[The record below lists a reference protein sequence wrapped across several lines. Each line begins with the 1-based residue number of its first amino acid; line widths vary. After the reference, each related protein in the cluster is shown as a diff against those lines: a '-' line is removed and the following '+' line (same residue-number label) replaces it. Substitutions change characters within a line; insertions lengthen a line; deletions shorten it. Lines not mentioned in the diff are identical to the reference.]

1 MTNSIQIPGYETVV
15 PNMWWRKDLHGG
27 KQSMSVFLRMLKYAV
42 PDKEQIVLCVK
53 ERAAKANYE
62 HLKKIQ
68 KNEAIKTPVETALSI
83 LPEEVLEEFKKG
95 NPKFYKHLAHH
106 VEYGIEQPGRTYLDM
121 DRWTIP
127 TAVFEMARDFPDRT
141 LETEDDQFTSMMHKY
156 GEKERGFLMMLEGH
170 AKLPEIGRM
179 KSLLEA
185 QVRTSRQFS
194 TGCRYD
200 DYEKLARDVRQI
212 YEALGATGV
221 GKVHDNSDD
230 YLQVR
235 GLGAVGNTWDCMQG
249 RMILKGIVLGVVP
262 GIISAIQNAE
272 NNPEKKKKQKGIN
285 LDDLSCDN

>member
-1 MTNSIQIPGYETVV
+1 
-15 PNMWWRKDLHGG
+15 
-27 KQSMSVFLRMLKYAV
+27 MSVFLRMLKYAV
-42 PDKEQIVLCVK
+42 PNEEQIVACVK

-68 KNEAIKTPVETALSI
+68 KNEAVKTPVETALAI

-106 VEYGIEQPGRTYLDM
+106 IEYGIEQPGRTYLDM
-121 DRWTIP
+121 DRWVIP
-127 TAVFEMARDFPDRT
+127 TAVFEMAQDFPDRT

-170 AKLPEIGRM
+170 AKLPELERM

-194 TGCRYD
+194 TGCSFD

-221 GKVHDNSDD
+221 KNVHDNSDD

-235 GLGAVGNTWDCMQG
+235 GLGAVGNTWECMQG

-262 GIISAIQNAE
+262 GIISAIQQAE
-272 NNPEKKKKQKGIN
+272 TSGKKGKPKSPIN
-285 LDDLSCDN
+285 LDDLMCEN